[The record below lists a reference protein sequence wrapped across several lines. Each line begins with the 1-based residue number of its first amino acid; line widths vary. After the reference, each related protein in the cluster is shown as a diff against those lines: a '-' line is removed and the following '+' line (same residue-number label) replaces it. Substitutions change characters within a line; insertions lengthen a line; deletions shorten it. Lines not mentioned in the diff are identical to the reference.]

1 MIKIFNI
8 YLIKRSFYF
17 SFFILIIFGI
27 LDSIFIFISELENIS
42 NKYNVLNIFKY
53 VLNSMPH
60 RLIDFIDGACLLG
73 VMISLGISHQEG
85 NLNVLRSSGRSPLSI
100 IFISSIGALIL
111 SMSLI
116 ILDEVWF
123 QKIYLNS
130 KVNKSI
136 LIERNTSPNEINW
149 IKYNES
155 FLSFENIIDDEL
167 YKVRFIKTKNKQ
179 IEHYIKSDTATIN
192 KDKIF
197 FDVNSQIKSFN
208 GNENFID
215 SEIFEIPIQSKI
227 SFKNIDHIKLRD
239 IQGYRKVFSNSSLKK
254 DILYKKHLDKAFY
267 KKVLLPFSIL
277 VLVIYFGS
285 LIFTSLRDSTLGG
298 RIVVAVI
305 GAFIYKLIQDLSIG
319 VFISYGLPVLIGVL
333 IPSIILIAFSIFSYK
348 KI

>member
-1 MIKIFNI
+1 M
-8 YLIKRSFYF
+8 
-17 SFFILIIFGI
+17 
-27 LDSIFIFISELENIS
+27 
-42 NKYNVLNIFKY
+42 KY
-53 VLNSMPH
+53 VPK
-60 RLIDFIDGACLLG
+60 
-73 VMISLGISHQEG
+73 
-85 NLNVLRSSGRSPLSI
+85 NL
-100 IFISSIGALIL
+100 F
-111 SMSLI
+111 
-116 ILDEVWF
+116 
-123 QKIYLNS
+123 NS
-130 KVNKSI
+130 KANKSI
-136 LIERNTSPNEINW
+136 LIERNTSPNEIKW

-155 FLSFENIIDDEL
+155 FLSFDNIINDEL

-227 SFKNIDHIKLRD
+227 PFKNIDHIKLRD